1 MPRIKATT
9 VAEHRELQRRAVLDA
24 ARELLASTGEAP
36 SLAAAGARA
45 GLARSSV
52 YAYFSSRED
61 LLAAVVDEVLPQWAE
76 SVVAAMDR
84 ADSPAGEVWAYIEV
98 NVEMFNS
105 AEQAA
110 AQALTKVVDPAL
122 LAGAMKTFHDQM
134 RAPLVDAL
142 ERMGEPD
149 PDVVADLVGLM
160 TVRSTRTE
168 RPDGTTPDAAESLGL
183 LRRMLSGWLGLP
195 ELPEEAGQPGA
206 RTGSATL
213 AGTTRG
219 SVPHPT

>member
-1 MPRIKATT
+1 MPRISAAT

-24 ARELLASTGEAP
+24 ARDLLAETGEAP

-76 SVVAAMDR
+76 SVVAAMRR
-84 ADSPAGEVWAYIEV
+84 ADTPAGEVWAYIEV

-105 AEQAA
+105 DEQAA
-110 AQALTKVVDPAL
+110 AQALTKVVDPVV
-122 LAGAMKTFHDQM
+122 LAGAMKAFHDQM
-134 RAPLVDAL
+134 RAPLVEAL
-142 ERMGEPD
+142 ERMGEPE
-149 PDVVADLVGLM
+149 PDVVADLVGAL

-168 RPDGTTPDAAESLGL
+168 RPDGTTPDAPEALGL
-183 LRRMLSGWLGLP
+183 LRRMLSGWLDLP
-195 ELPEEAGQPGA
+195 EQ
-206 RTGSATL
+206 R
-213 AGTTRG
+213 
-219 SVPHPT
+219 